1 MRKITKKYF
10 TKKLKLNINMLTEFT
25 IKKKIDFNLLVF
37 KKLD

>member
-10 TKKLKLNINMLTEFT
+10 TKKLQLNINMLTEFT
-25 IKKKIDFNLLVF
+25 IKKKFDFNLLVF